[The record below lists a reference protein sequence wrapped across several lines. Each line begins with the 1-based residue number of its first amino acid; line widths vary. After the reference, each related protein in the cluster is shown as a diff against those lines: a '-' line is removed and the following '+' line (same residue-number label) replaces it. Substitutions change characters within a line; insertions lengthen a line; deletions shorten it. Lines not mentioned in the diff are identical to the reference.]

1 MGGVTG
7 VTFGRWGN
15 LWRIRQEPK
24 QQQQPLHTIPHR
36 HRPFLGGLVAVVVA
50 GVDVDFVLR
59 KYQSYWGQLLVLQVG
74 NHLDTQAHT
83 QKRCP
88 NQRWGPHQH
97 RRANHS
103 KAVRQTQWQP
113 NGIWHNI
120 LGFFSRRS
128 CLKQTTSIPQ

>member
-1 MGGVTG
+1 VGGVTG
-7 VTFGRWGN
+7 VTFGGWGN

-74 NHLDTQAHT
+74 NHLDTRTHT
-83 QKRCP
+83 TRDGDHTNIGERIIQKLCGKHNG
-88 NQRWGPHQH
+88 NQMAFGTTFWGSFQD
-97 RRANHS
+97 
-103 KAVRQTQWQP
+103 V
-113 NGIWHNI
+113 
-120 LGFFSRRS
+120 LV
-128 CLKQTTSIPQ
+128 